1 MNSGIRFK
9 LFIMMVL
16 EFFIWG
22 AWLPLIFGYLP
33 SLGFSTTQQSLILN
47 AFPVASIVGMFF
59 SNQWAD
65 RKFAAEK
72 FLAFSHLV
80 GGLAI
85 LGCGFTKDFMPFFL
99 LMLVHCLLYVPTI
112 SITNSIAFAAMKDP
126 AKEFGIVRMGGTIGW
141 ILAAWP
147 FIFIFVNW
155 DAVNAANPSGFV
167 DWLGKALAN
176 PLTGDAA
183 KATTKWTFI
192 VSGIASL
199 ALAAFS
205 FALPHTPARV
215 ATQNEAKGPSIP
227 LLSFRGRVTR
237 PIYWISV
244 IAIGMIQLVLYV
256 AMAMALYLPFVIV
269 AYAVLLLAILVG
281 FGFAVRRLH
290 DTGRSGWWVLMGFVP
305 VIGSIY
311 ILVVC
316 GFFRGTKGTNEFG
329 EEPDYKGIALLD
341 ALSLLKHPFVLVLWL
356 VTLVDSFVHNCYF
369 NWTGVFLGT
378 PKEAGG
384 VGIASNWITPVMS
397 IGQVAEILTMFVLG
411 ATLKKLGWRTTM
423 IVGILGH
430 AARFAVYS
438 FIPDS
443 AVAIILIQV
452 LHGICYAFFFA
463 TVYIFV
469 DAYFPKDI
477 RSSAQGLF
485 NLQILGIGALIANS
499 ICPWLMQTVYTSS
512 TAAGAA
518 TDFKGLFFV
527 PLIAA
532 SAAAVALALFFHPPK
547 ETEASAGSGAAPA
560 H

>member
-1 MNSGIRFK
+1 MNSSPRFK
-9 LFIMMVL
+9 LFLMMVL
-16 EFFIWG
+16 QFFIWG

-33 SLGFSTTQQSLILN
+33 SLGFNPGQQSWILN
-47 AFPVASIVGMFF
+47 AFPIASIVGMFF

-72 FLAFSHLV
+72 FLAFSHFV

-85 LGCGFTKDFMPFFL
+85 LYCGFTKEFWPFFL
-99 LMLVHCLLYVPTI
+99 AMLVHCLLYVPTI
-112 SITNSIAFAAMKDP
+112 SITNSIAFANMKDP

-147 FIFIFVNW
+147 FTFIFVNW
-155 DAVNAANPSGFV
+155 EAVNAANPAGLV
-167 DWLGKALAN
+167 KWLEVVFSN

-183 KATTKWTFI
+183 KTATRWTF
-192 VSGIASL
+192 VVAGLASI
-199 ALAAFS
+199 ALAGFS
-205 FALPHTPARV
+205 FLLPHTPPKKA
-215 ATQNEAKGPSIP
+215 AAGAGENLAWLEAVK
-227 LLSFRGRVTR
+227 
-237 PIYWISV
+237 
-244 IAIGMIQLVLYV
+244 
-256 AMAMALYLPFVIV
+256 
-269 AYAVLLLAILVG
+269 
-281 FGFAVRRLH
+281 
-290 DTGRSGWWVLMGFVP
+290 
-305 VIGSIY
+305 
-311 ILVVC
+311 
-316 GFFRGTKGTNEFG
+316 
-329 EEPDYKGIALLD
+329 
-341 ALSLLKHPFVLVLWL
+341 LLKHPFVLVLWL
-356 VTLVDSFVHNCYF
+356 VTFVDSFVHNCYF

-378 PKEAGG
+378 PVAAGG
-384 VGIASNWITPVMS
+384 VGIAAPWITPIMS

-438 FIPDS
+438 FMPQS
-443 AVAIILIQV
+443 AGAIILIQV

-485 NLQILGIGALIANS
+485 NLQILGIGALVAKS
-499 ICPWLMQTVYTSS
+499 ICPWLMQSVYTVN
-512 TAAGAA
+512 TVVN
-518 TDFKGLFFV
+518 FKGLFLV
-527 PLIAA
+527 PLFAA

-547 ETEASAGSGAAPA
+547 TTEATAGSGSAPA